1 MSSAGA
7 IDPTALAARVVV
19 VWIGS
24 SLTNV
29 CDRSS
34 LDATA
39 RW

>member
-19 VWIGS
+19 VRIGS

-34 LDATA
+34 LDAIA